1 MRGHFPE
8 NNKFEFERITRKIH
22 ISVIPFNSI
31 VFFSIIVAIECDTLC
46 SLSSKLNAGELLA
59 FKDVVFKDR
68 VSDIH
73 LEGSKKSNWR
83 QTDRDNVSEKIKH
96 RQFLFLDNGNVP
108 TIGKFRALTEL
119 MNRDQDVSTRFA
131 DWLSAS
137 QECIATATRLSH
149 PRTPEQ
155 HEEVTESLIKIGI
168 ALCKSKAQ
176 IEMLK
181 EYIKVAMD
189 QGHAERLIVQQIMQ
203 CAKADTTLDPIQ
215 RELFNRLMNVDD
227 SFQFCSIL
235 VDVVRHAIHPALD
248 VAAAECRSI
257 LARPFFEGDEGD
269 ETIRWELTFCNCD
282 YNDFLY
288 LYHGDTNVE
297 RVSNFPPVDGNTL
310 QYSIAASTL
319 FNARSPIEKF
329 EFRCA
334 SVSRF

>member
-1 MRGHFPE
+1 M
-8 NNKFEFERITRKIH
+8 
-22 ISVIPFNSI
+22 
-31 VFFSIIVAIECDTLC
+31 ECDLLC

-73 LEGSKKSNWR
+73 LERSKEGNWR
-83 QTDRDNVSEKIKH
+83 QTDRDNVSEKINH
-96 RQFLFLDNGNVP
+96 RQFLFLDDGNVP
-108 TIGKFRALTEL
+108 TIGRFHDLTEL
-119 MNRDQDVSTRFA
+119 MNRDRGVSTRFA

-155 HEEVTESLIKIGI
+155 HEEVAESLIKVGN

-189 QGHAERLIVQQIMQ
+189 QGHAERLIVQQMIQ
-203 CAKADTTLDPIQ
+203 CAQADTTLDPIQ
-215 RELFNRLMNVDD
+215 QRLFNGLMNDDD
-227 SFQFCSIL
+227 SFQFRSIL
-235 VDVVRHAIHPALD
+235 VDVVRHAIHPAVD
-248 VAAAECRSI
+248 VAAAECSSI
-257 LARPFFEGDEGD
+257 LAQPSILAQHSEGD
-269 ETIRWELTFCNCD
+269 ETIQWKLTFCNCD
-282 YNDFLY
+282 PKHFLY

-297 RVSNFPPVDGNTL
+297 QVSNFPPVDGNTL
-310 QYSIAASTL
+310 QYSISASAL
-319 FNARSPIEKF
+319 FNTRSSIEKF

-334 SVSRF
+334 LVSRF